1 MPTIVEPT
9 FRVDPVPGKAG
20 RRRLV
25 VSYVLEFDEGDL
37 AAEIGSDTVE
47 RATVRD
53 HDLHDAPTKTQP
65 LAIVIERTGVVGEP
79 GRYERELAVEVNRV
93 DLDVQQDWWRTDHG
107 GGVEPIVELADHLVA
122 EITVAIDGETV
133 AEATTPMVTGSWGVL
148 GRD

>member
-1 MPTIVEPT
+1 MPTIVEPS
-9 FRVDPVPGKAG
+9 FRVDPVPGKPG

-79 GRYERELAVEVNRV
+79 GRYERELACEVNRV
-93 DLDVQQDWWRTDHG
+93 DLDVQQDWWRTGHG
-107 GGVEPIVELADHLVA
+107 GQIEAIIEMPDHLIA
-122 EITVAIDGETV
+122 EIEVVVGATLGTRT
-133 AEATTPMVTGSWGVL
+133 TTPVVSGSWGAL
-148 GRD
+148 GQS